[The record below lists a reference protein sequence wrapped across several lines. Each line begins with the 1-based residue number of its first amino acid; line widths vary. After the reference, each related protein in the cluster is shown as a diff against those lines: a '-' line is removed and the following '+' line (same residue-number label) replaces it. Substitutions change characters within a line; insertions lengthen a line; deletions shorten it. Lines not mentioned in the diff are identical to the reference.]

1 MPLWR
6 PEPENDQEIRVGDVG
21 WVDEDGQFHR
31 LFNVTVGADH
41 PYNAD
46 GVPQDFEP
54 LEFNKRLFAS
64 SDNILPP
71 QPVTSNGIDAHH
83 LEANASV

>member
-1 MPLWR
+1 MGVASDIYATELSRRGHGLPLWR
-6 PEPENDQEIRVGDVG
+6 PEPENDQQIRVGDVG

-31 LFNVTVGADH
+31 LFNVTVGADD

-54 LEFNKRLFAS
+54 LY
-64 SDNILPP
+64 
-71 QPVTSNGIDAHH
+71 
-83 LEANASV
+83 